1 MGMMEFLR
9 VPYESVSGE
18 ANFTAFATIEDVRG
32 SLDECKRALYIT
44 SARFGG
50 AWLGDRGVEV
60 SMHSGEM
67 IVSLAGVRMKPSP
80 QPVPI
85 GNMLQ
90 LHLPRE
96 DLLHLLIGT
105 TSVHISRDVQRS
117 HFFLNMQA
125 VSLGNLGY
133 KIGGLLGEDGHDD
146 VSNAPSQCLPLSLL
160 AASHEPSRSMA
171 SASLGSN

>member
-18 ANFTAFATIEDVRG
+18 ANFTAFATIEDVAG

-50 AWLGDRGVEV
+50 AWLGGRGVEV
-60 SMHSGEM
+60 SIHSGEM
-67 IVSLAGVRMKPSP
+67 MVSHAGVRMKPSP

-96 DLLHLLIGT
+96 DLLHLRIGT
-105 TSVHISRDVQRS
+105 ASVDISRDIQRS
-117 HFFLNMQA
+117 HFFLNMRA
-125 VSLGNLGY
+125 ASMGNLGY

-146 VSNAPSQCLPLSLL
+146 VSKAPSRCPTLSLV
-160 AASHEPSRSMA
+160 ATPREASRSMA
-171 SASLGSN
+171 SASLGPS